1 MMSIVEV
8 WMTTNNMELTDM
20 SLVGNL
26 QSYAN

>member
-1 MMSIVEV
+1 MSIVEV